1 MALDTNT
8 LKVTLTEK
16 ILQALNAPISNE
28 SNSDEVKNAFAT
40 AVATAVAEGVDVWI
54 KTATVTVQPGI
65 PVSTSG
71 GAGTTSGPG
80 TGTIS

>member
-16 ILQALNAPISNE
+16 IIEALNAPISE
-28 SNSDEVKNAFAT
+28 KSDSNAVKNAFAT
-40 AVATAVAEGVDVWI
+40 AVASAVAEGVDVWI

-65 PVSTSG
+65 PVTTSAGG
-71 GAGTTSGPG
+71 GATSGPG

>member
-16 ILQALNAPISNE
+16 ISQALNAPISNE

-65 PVSTSG
+65 PVATSG
-71 GAGTTSGPG
+71 GAGATSGPG